1 MKCPSCSAE
10 GPDGAA
16 ECAACGVIFAKL
28 KAKAEKAAAAPAPA
42 PAPAPAAS
50 GLGGTV
56 VILACLCAVVYGGYR
71 VYESR
76 VSPAPEK
83 PKGALINPE
92 SFKADIQ
99 ALEKAVYEGTGS
111 VQEVAATAEAAA
123 NRIVE
128 GVLSKRG
135 RNPLVQDAA
144 ADVMDFATRMAA
156 AQESLGA
163 PPTARLEFVRAW
175 ETVRAKRFAPA
186 DWYHPPEAVKPGEPP
201 DFEKAAQRILN
212 AAMNLR
218 ALMASLPA
226 ELDQFGERAVQL
238 RGAAEDD
245 LEHPPPAEDVPGQWD
260 AMEKAAKAERAA
272 AAAGRESE
280 DQKRLEAWRAWVP
293 QWRAR
298 VDGVLADFPK
308 PEEIPDELE
317 HPYETLVRASQ
328 AASSPP
334 DPGAGAFLMASEPA
348 AKALYLP
355 SKYSRDAWCQN
366 VTNWLSGLPDN
377 INAIREAKK
386 NPRKP
391 ESAFQQ

>member
-28 KAKAEKAAAAPAPA
+28 KAKAEKAAAAPTPA
-42 PAPAPAAS
+42 PAPAPPPS
-50 GLGGTV
+50 GLGSTV
-56 VILACLCAVVYGGYR
+56 AILLSLCVVVYGGYR

-76 VSPAPEK
+76 VSPEPEK
-83 PKGALINPE
+83 AKGALINPE

-99 ALEKAVYEGTGS
+99 ALEKAVYEGSGS

-123 NRIVE
+123 NRIAE
-128 GVLSKRG
+128 RVLSKRS

-144 ADVMDFATRMAA
+144 ADVMDFASRMAA
-156 AQESLGA
+156 AQESIGA
-163 PPTARLEFVRAW
+163 SPTARLEFVRAW
-175 ETVRAKRFAPA
+175 ETLRVKRFAPA
-186 DWYHPPEAVKPGEPP
+186 DWYHPAEAVKPGEAP

-218 ALMASLPA
+218 ALMAAAPA

-238 RGAAEDD
+238 RSAAEDD
-245 LEHPPPAEDVPGQWD
+245 MEHPRPAEDVPGQWD
-260 AMEKAAKAERAA
+260 DLNKADKAERAGRA
-272 AAAGRESE
+272 AE

-308 PEEIPDELE
+308 PEEIPDALKF
-317 HPYETLVRASQ
+317 PYEDLVRAAQ
-328 AASSPP
+328 EARAPP
-334 DPGAGAFLMASEPA
+334 DPGAGAFLMANEPA
-348 AKALYLP
+348 AQALYLP
-355 SKYSRDAWCQN
+355 SKQSRDAWCEN
-366 VTNWLSGLPDN
+366 VTRWLTELPDAVN
-377 INAIREAKK
+377 GARAAKSGK
-386 NPRKP
+386 KP
-391 ESAFQQ
+391 